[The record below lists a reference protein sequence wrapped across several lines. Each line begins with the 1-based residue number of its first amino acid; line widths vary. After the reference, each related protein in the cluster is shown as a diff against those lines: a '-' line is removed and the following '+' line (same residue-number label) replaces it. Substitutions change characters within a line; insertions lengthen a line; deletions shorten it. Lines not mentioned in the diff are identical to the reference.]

1 MEHILIF
8 IEPQHPNHPLKCPN
22 TKGVFSCQL
31 GPECEPTM
39 LLKTRASVILTRK
52 GKDSKWGVMTNYS
65 IFDFVTDKWLEIA
78 AFSAKLSA
86 GEAFELADSYYGDRL
101 PELGPT
107 DTLEQNNFLTQRI
120 SMIPTM
126 SGRFKVGQA
135 VESHSGLKGRV
146 ICTDAKI
153 VRGHCNL
160 VVLWEQGKGEFI
172 EWYNTNTAFIQ
183 DGYLNPGDDP
193 NDVDP
198 TRFKLPADYAIKL

>member
-8 IEPQHPNHPLKCPN
+8 IEPQHPNHHLKYPS

-52 GKDSKWGVMTNYS
+52 GKNSKWGVMTNLS
-65 IFDFVTDKWLEIA
+65 IFDFTDEKWLEIA
-78 AFSAKLSA
+78 AYSTKLGA
-86 GEAFELADSYYGDRL
+86 ADAFELADTYYGDRL

-107 DTLEQNNFLTQRI
+107 DTLEQNGFLAQRI
-120 SMIPTM
+120 SMIPTV
-126 SGRFKVGQA
+126 SGLFKVGQP
-135 VESHSGLKGRV
+135 VESYSGLKGRV

-160 VVLWEQGKGEFI
+160 VVLWEQGAGEFI

-193 NDVDP
+193 SDVDP
-198 TRFKLPADYAIKL
+198 TRFKLPADFAIKL